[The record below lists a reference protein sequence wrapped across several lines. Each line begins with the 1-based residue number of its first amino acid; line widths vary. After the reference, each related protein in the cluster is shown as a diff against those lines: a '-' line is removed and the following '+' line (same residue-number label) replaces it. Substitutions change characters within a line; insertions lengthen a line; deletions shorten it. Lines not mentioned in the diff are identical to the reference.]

1 MGPASGVKKDSLIL
15 NENSKYPRTSS
26 AEKELDLIQLLHIL
40 FLQWKIILCITI
52 AFTLAASLYTFLSP
66 TVYQADALIQ
76 VEQKQNQAFLNRL
89 KNILPTDTSA
99 YQLKLSCLNHE

>member
-1 MGPASGVKKDSLIL
+1 MGPASGVKKDRLIL

-26 AEKELDLIQLLHIL
+26 AEKELDFIQLLHTL

-52 AFTLAASLYTFLSP
+52 AFTLAASLYAFLSP

-89 KNILPTDTSA
+89 KNVLPTDTSTV
-99 YQLKLSCLNHE
+99 S